1 MLNIMLYFFSGMIE
15 MCALGIYCEL
25 LFPPRHSRRMRII
38 LLCVFCIILFIAAPL
53 DNPWINTCL
62 FSSILGFYI
71 YTQFQITWYICLF
84 HTLILTALDS
94 VTEMVVFGFLN
105 YYYPNTIPSLTNAPA
120 HFLLVLF
127 SKPLYLFIVQ
137 IMGKILHN
145 KNQSNQSFVKSD
157 YLLFPIPL
165 ISIGIML
172 TFTYWNKILS
182 TIPKLNWLIFICAS
196 GLLLLNLLVF
206 GINQYNQKRQQEY
219 TQMQLL
225 CQKESDMA
233 EYYRALVQQDENQR
247 VLIHDIRRHLASID
261 TLAAAQETDKIHIYI
276 QQLQTSSSLRESLQR
291 CDIPL
296 LNAILCRY
304 ANQCETQ
311 QISFHTDIRSHTVD
325 FLTDADLTALFCN
338 LLDNALRA
346 AAIPDCFIELRT
358 YTKTNSPFSIITVVN
373 SCLTDPFSGPGRT
386 PVSSK
391 PDQQKHGFGLKSVQR
406 VIDRYDGAMKMYFD
420 LPTLTFHTILT
431 LRPEKA

>member
-1 MLNIMLYFFSGMIE
+1 MSNTILYFISSLFEIY
-15 MCALGIYCEL
+15 ALGIYSGQ
-25 LFPPRHSRRMRII
+25 LFLPRHSKHTRII
-38 LLCVFCIILFIAAPL
+38 LLSIFCLVLFVV
-53 DNPWINTCL
+53 CL
-62 FSSILGFYI
+62 FQNAWLNITVFACILGI
-71 YTQFQITWYICLF
+71 YMFSQYQTIWYICLF
-84 HTLILTALDS
+84 HTFLLTALDAL
-94 VTEMVVFGFLN
+94 TEMVVFGIINFYFPDN
-105 YYYPNTIPSLTNAPA
+105 IPSLTNTTA
-120 HFLLVLF
+120 HFVLVLF

-137 IMGKILHN
+137 MIAQVLHN
-145 KNQSNQSFVKSD
+145 KQQASQSFVKSD
-157 YLLFPIPL
+157 FLLFPIPL
-165 ISIGIML
+165 ISICITL
-172 TFTYWNKILS
+172 AFTYCNKI
-182 TIPKLNWLIFICAS
+182 NWLIFICAS

-206 GINQYNQKRQQEY
+206 GINQYNQKRQQQY
-219 TQMQLL
+219 THMQLL

-261 TLAAAQETDKIHIYI
+261 TLAAAQETDKIHAYI
-276 QQLQTSSSLRESLQR
+276 QQLQTSSCLKESLQR

-346 AAIPDCFIELRT
+346 ASIPDGFIELHT
-358 YTKTNSPFSIITVVN
+358 YTRTNSPFSIITVVN
-373 SCLTDPFSGPGRT
+373 SCLTDPFSGSGKAL
-386 PVSSK
+386 VSSK
-391 PDQQKHGFGLKSVQR
+391 NDHQRHGFGLKSVQR
-406 VIDRYDGAMKMYFD
+406 VIDRYDGAIKMYFD

-431 LRPEKA
+431 LRPEKC